1 MLFYS
6 FYPSSTE
13 VASFF
18 QDPTMKK
25 KTLFSPIC
33 EQKYISHFFHVKKK
47 CSGICRNQCLY
58 WQLCSNRAPRL
69 GLLLGI
75 HDSLIKYSYR
85 QHRKYKQNRVPSKPW
100 CPRAQTP
107 FHVTLTKWH
116 LGILLHSSTLA
127 LLFLFLCAPFPK
139 NSPESIYWSQTQ
151 ILKNAQVRWAH
162 CTPSSLSS
170 RHAIGNT
177 NGQFFCCGPQKG
189 RLFPKT
195 EPIVEGHGLLNTRI
209 WI

>member
-1 MLFYS
+1 MLH
-6 FYPSSTE
+6 P
-13 VASFF
+13 FF
-18 QDPTMKK
+18 QDPTMSE
-25 KTLFSPIC
+25 TLFRPIC
-33 EQKYISHFFHVKKK
+33 EQKCVSRFFNVKKK
-47 CSGICRNQCLY
+47 KTFRNLQESMPLLAAVLKPSSKAWCSAQT
-58 WQLCSNRAPRL
+58 QHSPP
-69 GLLLGI
+69 GI

-127 LLFLFLCAPFPK
+127 VLFLFLRAPFPK

-151 ILKNAQVRWAH
+151 ILKNSEVRWAH
-162 CTPSSLSS
+162 CTPSGLSS
-170 RHAIGNT
+170 RHAMVNT

-195 EPIVEGHGLLNTRI
+195 EPIVEGRGLLNTRI